1 MAKRSVRPGKTARPQ
16 SYSRGKTPPR
26 PAESTKAAPPSGPNG
41 RASAP
46 RAPVASAT
54 AAATAQVDFA
64 SEYRY
69 VVQDLRRL
77 FMLAGGLFIVL
88 VVLAYFLT

>member
-1 MAKRSVRPGKTARPQ
+1 MAKRSTRPGKAIRPQ
-16 SYSRGKTPPR
+16 SYSKGRTPPR
-26 PAESTKAAPPSGPNG
+26 AADSTKAAPPSGPNG

-46 RAPVASAT
+46 RASVTPAT

-64 SEYRY
+64 IEYRY

-77 FMLAGGLFIVL
+77 FMLAGGLLIVL

>member
-1 MAKRSVRPGKTARPQ
+1 MAKRSMRPGKTARPQ
-16 SYSRGKTPPR
+16 SYSKGKTPPR
-26 PAESTKAAPPSGPNG
+26 PTETTKAAPPSAPNG

-46 RAPVASAT
+46 RASV

>member
-1 MAKRSVRPGKTARPQ
+1 MAKRSVRPGKAARPQ
-16 SYSRGKTPPR
+16 SYSKGRVPPR
-26 PAESTKAAPPSGPNG
+26 PADPTKAAPPSSPNG

-46 RAPVASAT
+46 RASVT
-54 AAATAQVDFA
+54 TTAATAQVDFA

-77 FMLAGGLFIVL
+77 FMLAGGLLIVL

>member
-1 MAKRSVRPGKTARPQ
+1 
-16 SYSRGKTPPR
+16 
-26 PAESTKAAPPSGPNG
+26 
-41 RASAP
+41 
-46 RAPVASAT
+46 
-54 AAATAQVDFA
+54 VDFA

-77 FMLAGGLFIVL
+77 FMLAGGLLIVL

>member
-1 MAKRSVRPGKTARPQ
+1 MAKRSMRPGKAARPQ
-16 SYSRGKTPPR
+16 SYSKGRMPPR
-26 PAESTKAAPPSGPNG
+26 PAEPTKAAPPSGPNG
-41 RASAP
+41 RAGAP
-46 RAPVASAT
+46 RASV
-54 AAATAQVDFA
+54 AAATTTAQVDFA

-77 FMLAGGLFIVL
+77 FMLAGGLLIVL

>member
-1 MAKRSVRPGKTARPQ
+1 MAKRSMRPGKTARPQ
-16 SYSRGKTPPR
+16 SYSKGKTPPR
-26 PAESTKAAPPSGPNG
+26 PTETTKAAPPSAPNG
-41 RASAP
+41 RASAS
-46 RAPVASAT
+46 RASVAAAT
-54 AAATAQVDFA
+54 ATAQVDFA